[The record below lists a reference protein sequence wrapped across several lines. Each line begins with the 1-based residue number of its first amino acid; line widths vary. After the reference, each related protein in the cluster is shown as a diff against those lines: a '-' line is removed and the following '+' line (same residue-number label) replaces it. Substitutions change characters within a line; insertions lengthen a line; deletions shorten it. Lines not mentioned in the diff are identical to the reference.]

1 MEIENMKSVI
11 DRVFDNN
18 EDINPNTTG
27 EIRDSIETAL
37 DYLDQGKL
45 RVAEPLGNSKWHV
58 NQWLKKAVLLSFKI
72 NDMDVISEDQKV
84 KTLVQL
90 IGGTKFPLSFQ
101 DGIKKILKKLVLE
114 QFLEVW

>member
-45 RVAEPLGNSKWHV
+45 RVAEPLGNSKWRV
-58 NQWLKKAVLLSFKI
+58 NQWGYFKNLKLFL
-72 NDMDVISEDQKV
+72 
-84 KTLVQL
+84 TLKML
-90 IGGTKFPLSFQ
+90 I
-101 DGIKKILKKLVLE
+101 I
-114 QFLEVW
+114 

>member
-1 MEIENMKSVI
+1 MDIENMKSVI
-11 DRVFDNN
+11 ERVFDNN

-45 RVAEPLGNSKWHV
+45 RVAEPLGNSKWQV

-72 NDMDVISEDQKV
+72 NDMDVIS
-84 KTLVQL
+84 
-90 IGGTKFPLSFQ
+90 GGPESQNTGHVPEGRGCP
-101 DGIKKILKKLVLE
+101 GI
-114 QFLEVW
+114 